1 MGQVVADTHAAVWH
15 LFGSSRLSTAA
26 RAAFEQTTL
35 AGDSILVPTISI
47 VEVCYL
53 VEKGQFQIGILRRLL
68 QELSTPGSLLVAVA
82 LDLDIVRAVEQ
93 IPRHLVPEMPGR
105 VVAATAL
112 QRGLPL
118 VTSDLRIRAT
128 TNVTTIW

>member
-47 VEVCYL
+47 VEVCY
-53 VEKGQFQIGILRRLL
+53 
-68 QELSTPGSLLVAVA
+68 
-82 LDLDIVRAVEQ
+82 
-93 IPRHLVPEMPGR
+93 PRHSRKTSRDYVEFSARR
-105 VVAATAL
+105 V
-112 QRGLPL
+112 
-118 VTSDLRIRAT
+118 
-128 TNVTTIW
+128 